1 MQPHGYGFSFLP
13 AAGGTKIHNPH
24 PTNKCRCRFR
34 PAYPPPVLTERGVLQ
49 RPPDR
54 PHEQASCTERT
65 ATECR
70 SRKKSP
76 PSNVLHALCNNLAPR
91 RPAASSANSRA
102 ATCPPHRPH
111 PKNRF
116 CVTPASLPGTRQQP
130 TNDATKPDGSPVVP
144 QEHAATG
151 RPMQRPRKR
160 ASPPPATHRHRP
172 VAAETATL
180 FRSSCPQP
188 FAESFGTL
196 RRPTRFTRL
205 SPPESASG
213 MSAHLACPT
222 IPRKGNA
229 DPKRSAPYDTRP
241 NRSHRMPPP
250 YRRTAHMSSVFG
262 APVAGLQQVET
273 AGHDAAHIR
282 CLFIGNGQRRRNT
295 ESRIAEQEP
304 VA

>member
-1 MQPHGYGFSFLP
+1 PENTTPHRCSCAYAPLAKMTATTVAIPFIQCFISVIVSSSAMQPHGYGFSFLP

-24 PTNKCRCRFR
+24 PANQCRCRFR
-34 PAYPPPVLTERGVLQ
+34 PAIPPPVLTERGVLQ

-188 FAESFGTL
+188 FTEGFGTL
-196 RRPTRFTRL
+196 RNPPGSHV
-205 SPPESASG
+205 SP
-213 MSAHLACPT
+213 
-222 IPRKGNA
+222 
-229 DPKRSAPYDTRP
+229 
-241 NRSHRMPPP
+241 
-250 YRRTAHMSSVFG
+250 RR
-262 APVAGLQQVET
+262 
-273 AGHDAAHIR
+273 
-282 CLFIGNGQRRRNT
+282 
-295 ESRIAEQEP
+295 
-304 VA
+304 